1 MKNIM
6 KHVVPMLLL
15 LGTLSSCEES
25 QIVKDAKKFAD
36 LQCKLRKLAPNVAE
50 ADKSRLEEY
59 AKLDKE
65 IKAIIVE
72 MTEKYKE
79 AAMKL
84 DYNKAVKKQM
94 DLCK

>member
-6 KHVVPMLLL
+6 NPLVPLLL
-15 LGTLSSCEES
+15 ILGLLSSCEES
-25 QIVKDAKKFAD
+25 QMVKDAKKFAD

-65 IKAIIVE
+65 IKALTEE

-84 DYNKAVKKQM
+84 DYNKTVKKQM